1 MFFEGLLLKIK
12 NDIIKFLLNL
22 NLVISDTKQKEEQK
36 MQVASNKK
44 KKLVEMKNALCGSEK
59 KSNFI
64 TLQPRIKI
72 F

>member
-1 MFFEGLLLKIK
+1 MLFEGLLLKIK

-44 KKLVEMKNALCGSEK
+44 IGRNEKCPCGSEK
-59 KSNFI
+59 KYKNCCG
-64 TLQPRIKI
+64 LV
-72 F
+72 

>member
-1 MFFEGLLLKIK
+1 MLFEGLLLKIK

-44 KKLVEMKNALCGSEK
+44 KLVEMKNALVVQK
-59 KSNFI
+59 KS
-64 TLQPRIKI
+64 IKI
-72 F
+72 VAV